1 MHTDHQGLWTQS
13 SLQVL
18 FSIGTLYSNQSFGFS
33 LNTLCLLLPQ
43 NFLPSSPFYL
53 HHPPEIL
60 QVWPLIVQLSSETS
74 QLREKGPDTLLY
86 VGLLHYVHHL
96 PWFISGC
103 YFHSF
108 LFQYLFCWMP
118 LFPPSPCPHLP
129 WTWTQELIP
138 GTVVALGCLM
148 HNYWMHKWVKELR
161 DWESNHRKENYSPQE
176 DDLWYT

>member
-1 MHTDHQGLWTQS
+1 MPAGVCGEMHTDHQGLWTQS

-18 FSIGTLYSNQSFGFS
+18 FSIRTLYSNQSFGFS

-103 YFHSF
+103 YFSLLYFNTCSAECLCSLPLPAPTCPEHELRSSF
-108 LFQYLFCWMP
+108 LALSW
-118 LFPPSPCPHLP
+118 P
-129 WTWTQELIP
+129 WGASCIITECTNE
-138 GTVVALGCLM
+138 
-148 HNYWMHKWVKELR
+148 
-161 DWESNHRKENYSPQE
+161 
-176 DDLWYT
+176 